1 MDFRMKHSQTLI
13 FFIAITF
20 ASPTLSKN
28 PSDVCLVTVQKS
40 TSYKEITKL
49 ITKCPSGSVVDIL
62 GDHAYSVVS
71 KICNFDKQIVQL
83 KKATSSKD
91 GMRYSAEREEWWSC
105 VVK

>member
-1 MDFRMKHSQTLI
+1 MNHTLKTLI
-13 FFIAITF
+13 FFTSIIYSQSAF
-20 ASPTLSKN
+20 AGN
-28 PSDVCLVTVQKS
+28 PNDVCWVVVNKS
-40 TSYKEITKL
+40 TSYKEIEEIVTS
-49 ITKCPSGSVVDIL
+49 KCPSGSVADIL